1 MGRAFLVRAQ
11 LAGRSFSVPLYGV
24 FVMECSVL
32 SLRRSSRSHR
42 PQIQVEQ
49 LEQRWCPDGSKC
61 APQLSYSVSM
71 NDPNVTISG
80 QVYANNSYLVEN
92 ASVQFSGAVST
103 SVTTDASGAFS
114 FTVAANYLGTITGI
128 AWDNEG
134 TMSSP
139 VENQIGS
146 APPAI
151 SFSVSQSANNVW
163 EISGHADSE
172 CLGGNLVTL
181 SGLSACEG
189 SSTYTDAD
197 GNFSMVLWLPDLD
210 PNQSYCISASVSDCW
225 GLSGSATAYIN

>member
-1 MGRAFLVRAQ
+1 
-11 LAGRSFSVPLYGV
+11 
-24 FVMECSVL
+24 MECQFL

-61 APQLSYSVSM
+61 APQLSYSISM

-80 QVYANNSYLVEN
+80 QVYASNSYLAEN
-92 ASVQFSGAVST
+92 ATVQFSGAVSY
-103 SVTTDASGAFS
+103 SVTADASGAFS

-134 TMSSP
+134 SMSNP

-151 SFSVSQSANNVW
+151 SSFSIAQSANNVW
-163 EISGHADSE
+163 EFYGHADSE
-172 CLGGNLVTL
+172 CLGGNLVTF
-181 SGLSACEG
+181 SGLSAFEG
-189 SSTYTDAD
+189 NSTYTDAD
-197 GNFSMVLWLPDLD
+197 GNFSLVLWLPNLD
-210 PNQSYCISASVSDCW
+210 PNQSYCISASVFDSW
-225 GLSGSATAYIN
+225 GLSDSATAFIN